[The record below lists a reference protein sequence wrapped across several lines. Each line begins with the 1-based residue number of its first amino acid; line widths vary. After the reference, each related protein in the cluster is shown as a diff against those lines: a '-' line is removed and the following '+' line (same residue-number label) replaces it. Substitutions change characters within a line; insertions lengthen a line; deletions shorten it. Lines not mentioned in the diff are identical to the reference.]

1 MNITSICTK
10 ALVGAAFTAAAAGM
24 ASAATI
30 VQEQVTA
37 ANPAPWGS
45 NLTFNKFNPILGTLT
60 GVQIDFKGFGSGSAQ
75 VSHGTGGGSLS
86 MDELGSTTQITAPG
100 LIALTKNDFIGT
112 QVFLWAA
119 DSASPTN
126 FDTGIF
132 SQSTLNVIG
141 AAFWGAYSGVGTF
154 DIAVLVNELISWD
167 PTKVTGDFKGATFK
181 TFGGADVKLTYT
193 YNSVP
198 EPGSLALLALGG
210 LAFGL
215 IRRQRKA

>member
-1 MNITSICTK
+1 MKFSKNLK
-10 ALVGAAFTAAAAGM
+10 QALAGTTLALAAVGA

-30 VQEQVTA
+30 VQQQIT
-37 ANPAPWGS
+37 PSDQAPWGT
-45 NLTFNKFNPILGTLT
+45 NLTFNKFDTSLGTLT
-60 GVQIDFKGFGSGSAQ
+60 GVQIDFKGFGSGAAQ
-75 VSHGTGGGSLS
+75 VTHGTGGGSLS

-100 LIALTKNDFIGT
+100 LIAITKNDFVGT

-119 DSASPTN
+119 GSPSPTN

-132 SQSTLNVIG
+132 SQSTLNVID

-167 PTKVTGDFKGATFK
+167 PAKATGDFGSATFK
-181 TFGGADVKLTYT
+181 TYGGADVKLTYS
-193 YNSVP
+193 YRSVP

-210 LAFGL
+210 LALGFA
-215 IRRQRKA
+215 RRQRKA